1 MGRRSFSFR
10 VNATGPPSNSIA
22 RERGFMTPDFRT
34 NCYLGKELIVPRL
47 PGTIELMVTK
57 LETTQEHADFAR
69 RLNDALDRIDFPAK
83 GKGRQLALAKA
94 LGVTQKGARKWL
106 EGEGMPEISRI
117 SLLAKFAN
125 VPFEWLATGRG
136 PTTITAAPVS
146 AAHAALLSRFDLL
159 SDTNKKLVEIAL
171 ANPDDPLPDG
181 LPASIQLMLQTIRAA
196 IEEHEKK
203 NGQ

>member
-1 MGRRSFSFR
+1 M
-10 VNATGPPSNSIA
+10 A
-22 RERGFMTPDFRT
+22 RERDFMTPDFRT
-34 NCYLGKELIVPRL
+34 NCYLGKELIVPTLRE
-47 PGTIELMVTK
+47 TIELMVTK

-69 RLNDALDRIDFPAK
+69 RLNEALDRMDFPAK

-136 PTTITAAPVS
+136 PQTVTAAPVS